1 MGTTNVSP
9 ANETGPGLAYACAE
23 VVLRVQARECPPLR
37 PVVSAGRDCP
47 EALLDLM
54 ERCWEDGVDDRP
66 SFETIRGEVRRIM
79 K

>member
-1 MGTTNVSP
+1 MTVPRG
-9 ANETGPGLAYACAE
+9 YAWLCAE
-23 VVLRVQARECPPLR
+23 VVARVRARESPPLR

-54 ERCWEDGVDDRP
+54 ERCWADASDDRP
-66 SFETIRGEVRRIM
+66 SFENIRSEVRRIM

>member
-1 MGTTNVSP
+1 M
-9 ANETGPGLAYACAE
+9 
-23 VVLRVQARECPPLR
+23 RARESPPLR

-54 ERCWEDGVDDRP
+54 ERCWADASDDRP
-66 SFETIRGEVRRIM
+66 SFENIRSEVRRIM

>member
-1 MGTTNVSP
+1 MPV
-9 ANETGPGLAYACAE
+9 AE
-23 VVLRVQARECPPLR
+23 VVSRVKAHESPPLR

-54 ERCWEDGVDDRP
+54 ERCWADSPDDRP
-66 SFETIRGEVRRIM
+66 SFENIRGEVRRIM